1 MTEDRAP
8 VTYVTSTGDDLVPGM
23 VTVVEVADAA
33 PAAPQQSGDVGG
45 FDVVLRGYDRHQVDG
60 HLARVAVLVEQ
71 QRAELAATAARE
83 SASTAELAR
92 VSAELERGRP
102 SFDAL
107 GERVSQML
115 GLAETESDQ
124 MRADAE
130 RDASVLRLAAER
142 EAADIRSDARR
153 EAEEL
158 GAAARRE
165 VADLSDRRV
174 ELLTEIA
181 QMRDALNT
189 ILAGVTEQWPS
200 LAPSGT
206 TLEQTSDEAA
216 DETTDEVSDG
226 TLPPESEEAADTR
239 AIDITGKPSTS
250 KRS

>member
-1 MTEDRAP
+1 MTEDHAP
-8 VTYVTSTGDDLVPGM
+8 VASVPPPADDLVPGM
-23 VTVVEVADAA
+23 VTVEESAPA
-33 PAAPQQSGDVGG
+33 PAAHPSGALDG

-71 QRAELAATAARE
+71 LRAELAGSTARE
-83 SASTAELAR
+83 SAATAELAR

-115 GLAETESDQ
+115 GLAESEAAQ
-124 MRADAE
+124 MRSDAE
-130 RDASVLRLAAER
+130 RDATALRHAAER

-165 VADLSDRRV
+165 VAELADRRV

-181 QMRDALNT
+181 QMRDALDG
-189 ILAGVTEQWPS
+189 ILAGASEQWPS
-200 LAPSGT
+200 LSPSQAP
-206 TLEQTSDEAA
+206 LP
-216 DETTDEVSDG
+216 TDEDG
-226 TLPPESEEAADTR
+226 EPGQVEDLADTR
-239 AIDITGKPSTS
+239 TIDLSEPAQVKT
-250 KRS
+250 